1 MTIADQKLIL
11 KLINCGFYLKEA
23 WIFLRQHRIFE
34 SYTLKEEK
42 GFSVINDYALERIK
56 VV

>member
-11 KLINCGFYLKEA
+11 KLINCGFSLKEA

>member
-1 MTIADQKLIL
+1 MTITDQKLIL
-11 KLINCGFYLKEA
+11 KLINCGFSLKEA

-34 SYTLKEEK
+34 SYNLKEEV
-42 GFSVINDYALERIK
+42 GVSIINDYALERIK